1 LAGIAGFLLG
11 HQFLVSPTQGGGHML
26 KAYIAVALGGWG
38 SVPGA
43 VAGALAIGVFET
55 VLATWLGDAWASA
68 VLYIAV
74 LAVLAVRPSGL
85 FGEPAGRRA

>member
-1 LAGIAGFLLG
+1 
-11 HQFLVSPTQGGGHML
+11 ML

-43 VAGALAIGVFET
+43 AAAALAIGVFET

-68 VLYIAV
+68 VLYIVV